1 MFQLLNKVWT
11 GTVYS
16 RITLLS
22 FLLFNRV
29 LIRINDKII
38 KNLKYRIQ
46 LSLIPLNQ
54 RKTLTKILLGLL
66 ETRNKTVSIVAKN
79 KILLKRLRLKKV
91 NIRMTHLPTMDFS
104 NSRKRIRIKY
114 RTEQNTT
121 VSMTLSTILI

>member
-1 MFQLLNKVWT
+1 MFQLLSKFWT

-79 KILLKRLRLKKV
+79 KILLKRLKLRKV
-91 NIRMTHLPTMDFS
+91 NIRIFPLPTINFS
-104 NSRKRIRIKY
+104 NSREKIRTKY